1 MLLLRLLDDSDAY
14 DKEWGQTL
22 PILRVHGEFGW
33 EDPRKGATNMAKRIN
48 KKLSENAEAWCV
60 IPEDNERCLF
70 VLNSELGRRS

>member
-1 MLLLRLLDDSDAY
+1 MVG
-14 DKEWGQTL
+14 KT
-22 PILRVHGEFGW
+22 
-33 EDPRKGATNMAKRIN
+33 EDIQWADRRPENLYYIIDQVRRSFA